1 MARLRASK
9 FPLRL
14 TPSPNML
21 DFLSAILRAFCVTA
35 AVLIFLLSLPFV
47 IAHVIDN
54 WDAPE
59 YPHSGF
65 SPECPTWEAPEC
77 EYPAPREWEQYQN
90 TLPPT
95 EHDLAAGCSPRP
107 RF

>member
-1 MARLRASK
+1 
-9 FPLRL
+9 
-14 TPSPNML
+14 ML
-21 DFLSAILRAFCVTA
+21 DFLCDFLRALFYITA
-35 AVLIFLLSLPFV
+35 GLIFLLCLPFMV
-47 IAHVIDN
+47 EHVQEH
-54 WDAPE
+54 WDDPI
-59 YPHSGF
+59 YPYSGF
-65 SPECPTWEAPEC
+65 SPECPTWEAPES